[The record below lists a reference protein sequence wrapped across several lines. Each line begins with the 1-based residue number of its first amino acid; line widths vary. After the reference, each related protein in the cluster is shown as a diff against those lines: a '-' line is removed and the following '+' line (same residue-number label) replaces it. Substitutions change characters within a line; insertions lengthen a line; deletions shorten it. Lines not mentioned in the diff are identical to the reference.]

1 MEMASLTMTASFLC
15 SASQAP
21 VNAGRRLAVVASAE
35 KGANGVG
42 EGEKARLNVGA
53 SNGNGRRGLMFAA
66 AAASVCSV
74 AGIGIAMAAE
84 EPKAG
89 TPEAKKFYAPVC
101 VTMPTAKVCHK

>member
-53 SNGNGRRGLMFAA
+53 SNGNGRRA
-66 AAASVCSV
+66 
-74 AGIGIAMAAE
+74 
-84 EPKAG
+84 
-89 TPEAKKFYAPVC
+89 
-101 VTMPTAKVCHK
+101 

>member
-1 MEMASLTMTASFLC
+1 
-15 SASQAP
+15 
-21 VNAGRRLAVVASAE
+21 
-35 KGANGVG
+35 
-42 EGEKARLNVGA
+42 
-53 SNGNGRRGLMFAA
+53 MFAA

>member
-1 MEMASLTMTASFLC
+1 MASLTMTAFFLC

-35 KGANGVG
+35 KGANGV
-42 EGEKARLNVGA
+42 
-53 SNGNGRRGLMFAA
+53 

>member
-1 MEMASLTMTASFLC
+1 MTMTASFLC
-15 SASQAP
+15 SAGQAP
-21 VNAGRRLAVVASAE
+21 VNSGRRLAVVASAA
-35 KGANGVG
+35 KGENGEV
-42 EGEKARLNVGA
+42 EGEKVRLNVGA

-101 VTMPTAKVCHK
+101 VTMPTAKVCRK